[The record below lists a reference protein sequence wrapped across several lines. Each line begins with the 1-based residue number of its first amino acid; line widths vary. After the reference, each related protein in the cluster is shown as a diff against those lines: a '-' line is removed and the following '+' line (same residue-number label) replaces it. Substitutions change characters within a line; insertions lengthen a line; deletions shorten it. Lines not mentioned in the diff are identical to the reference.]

1 MIYLKNKG
9 RSRVLISCMAVL
21 LVFIFVLPQN
31 KYSNSAVKASE
42 GQRAGVQEKAAEENG
57 TSSAVDF
64 FLDVRAGFGGKPVI
78 PDPAKTDGKVSVSL
92 LSRKN
97 VDKVYDS
104 FCKFLCNRGYD
115 RRVWSCIIYN

>member
-57 TSSAVDF
+57 TSSA
-64 FLDVRAGFGGKPVI
+64 
-78 PDPAKTDGKVSVSL
+78 
-92 LSRKN
+92 
-97 VDKVYDS
+97 
-104 FCKFLCNRGYD
+104 
-115 RRVWSCIIYN
+115 